1 MENNIHIEPTYKTP
15 LSFGEI
21 WILAVL
27 SRLVDDTDADY
38 LTYSIP
44 LKNIETFANIDVS
57 GASSALLRRGVKWIF
72 EEKTG
77 QIRTF
82 ETNLINSLEW
92 IKDDEPRLLV
102 TIHPKIRP
110 FLACFLSDEKD
121 LDVLNDGFLN
131 LGVPQRIFTV
141 LAYTVIKNQQTYF
154 FELEKLKAFLGVSDK
169 YTLFSN
175 FKIKILEEACKRIED
190 EIGLLFDYDEVKKG
204 KKVSAIRF
212 RLHEK
217 KAHNLFEKEE
227 KTAET
232 APSPNNRDG
241 STVLEPKIEVFSENN
256 LPKALLL
263 EQLKPT
269 VCKKFGV
276 TQKMLKK
283 LLEEFSIETLRQ
295 AVVFTEKAMENG
307 KIKGSAAGFFVE
319 ATRQNYQAFG
329 NYPLVNNV
337 EEQKKQTKAR
347 QKAKELAKIEAKK
360 QQERDIIKKQEFE
373 QERDAILKELKHDE
387 ILRNAVIERIKYSL
401 FYLSYDA
408 DKTFEDNLENP
419 SFLAA
424 VLNFVKMIKTEN

>member
-1 MENNIHIEPTYKTP
+1 MLIEPTYKTP

-27 SRLVDDTDADY
+27 SRLVDETDADY
-38 LTYSIP
+38 FPYSIP

-57 GASSALLRRGVKWIF
+57 GASSALLRRGVKWTF

-92 IKDDEPRLLV
+92 INDDEPRLLCS
-102 TIHPKIRP
+102 IHPKMRP
-110 FLACFLSDEKD
+110 FLACFLSDAKG
-121 LDVLNDGFLN
+121 LDTVNDGFLN
-131 LGVPQRIFTV
+131 WGVPQRIFVV
-141 LAYTVIKNQQTYF
+141 LAFTILKNQQTYF
-154 FELEKLKAFLGVSDK
+154 FELEKLKLFLGVSDK

-175 FKIKILEEACKRIED
+175 FKIKILEEARKRIED
-190 EIGLLFDYDEVKKG
+190 EMGLLFNYDEVKKG

-212 RLHEK
+212 RLHEMK
-217 KAHNLFEKEE
+217 TFNLFEKEE

-232 APSPNNRDG
+232 GPSVKQPQ
-241 STVLEPKIEVFSENN
+241 IEVSTENS

-276 TQKMLKK
+276 TLKMLKK
-283 LLEEFSIETLRQ
+283 LLDEFPIEILRQ
-295 AVVFTEKAMENG
+295 AVVSTEKAIENG
-307 KIKGSAAGFFVE
+307 KIKGSPAGFFVE
-319 ATRQNYQAFG
+319 ATRQNYQATGHFTPT
-329 NYPLVNNV
+329 NDDV
-337 EEQKKQTKAR
+337 KQQAAAR
-347 QKAKELAKIEAKK
+347 QKAKELAKIEAKQ
-360 QQERDIIKKQEFE
+360 QQERDAVKKQEFE
-373 QERDAILKELKHDE
+373 QERDAILTELKRDE
-387 ILRNAVIERIKYSL
+387 ILRNAAIERIKHSL